1 MFKFF
6 KNNDSKNNTKN
17 DNQLLSKTTSLF
29 IHAAKIIF

>member
-17 DNQLLSKTTSLF
+17 DKKVSKDSPFDKLSELRF
-29 IHAAKIIF
+29 R